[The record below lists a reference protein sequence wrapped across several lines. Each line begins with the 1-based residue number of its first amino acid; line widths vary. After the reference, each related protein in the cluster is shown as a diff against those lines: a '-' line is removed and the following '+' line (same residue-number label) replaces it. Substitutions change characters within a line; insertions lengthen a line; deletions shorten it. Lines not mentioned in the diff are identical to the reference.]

1 MRKARPLPPLSIPSL
16 KSLIRYPLPLP
27 PPMAHTCHTSHS
39 ASAGIRAPLPLLL
52 SHPDPRDQQRAAW
65 GFPQRPPQDRMLCT
79 PESTRKHPGPS
90 DHNPTSVY
98 CLRSHF
104 VEATWLFFY
113 LLSVCSAGSFIRSFI
128 CAFIP
133 SVLRKLGPVLDA
145 ADIGM
150 LQVISLQESTG
161 PWAPEN
167 ENSQRRGLY
176 ATLPQPSTP
185 CPWFTLGK
193 LERMGCP

>member
-1 MRKARPLPPLSIPSL
+1 
-16 KSLIRYPLPLP
+16 
-27 PPMAHTCHTSHS
+27 
-39 ASAGIRAPLPLLL
+39 
-52 SHPDPRDQQRAAW
+52 
-65 GFPQRPPQDRMLCT
+65 MLCT

-90 DHNPTSVY
+90 DHDPTSVY

-113 LLSVCSAGSFIRSFI
+113 LLSICSAGSFIRSFI

-161 PWAPEN
+161 PWAPGN
-167 ENSQRRGLY
+167 ENSQRWGLY

-193 LERMGCP
+193 LEGMGCP